1 MVIDQVVA
9 DAKNTMSM
17 LVAQLN
23 VQLPLDRANG
33 HLLLKNSSLYGW
45 ATRVKSSPLGEVCWI
60 PILRPVYLSLNRRR
74 LKAIGASL

>member
-33 HLLLKNSSLYGW
+33 HLCSKIAHYMVGLHDKKLAPWELVGFLY
-45 ATRVKSSPLGEVCWI
+45 
-60 PILRPVYLSLNRRR
+60 
-74 LKAIGASL
+74 

>member
-1 MVIDQVVA
+1 MVIDLVVA

-45 ATRVKSSPLGEVCWI
+45 ATREKTSSLGACWI
-60 PILRPVYLSLNRRR
+60 PIRRPVYLSLNGRR
-74 LKAIGASL
+74 LTAIGASL